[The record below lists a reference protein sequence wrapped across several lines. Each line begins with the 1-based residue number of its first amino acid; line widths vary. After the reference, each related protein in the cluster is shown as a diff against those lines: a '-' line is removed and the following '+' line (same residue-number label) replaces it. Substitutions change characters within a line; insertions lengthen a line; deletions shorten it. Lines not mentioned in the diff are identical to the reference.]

1 MASVKHPLRSNF
13 SARFQLVL
21 IFPLCFSLLVRV
33 VHAASVNRR
42 DEVQALL
49 SFREQ
54 NSIFNDIT
62 SMYGIPPPIS
72 PYWYAWNATDETP
85 CAWFGVVCT
94 ANYTVEELDFSGW
107 GLVLA
112 NLTGLSSL
120 PDLRHLDLSSNF
132 ALEGSQ
138 ISRVTQLIRLD
149 LSGTVVIPPLPI
161 SACRNLRFL
170 PLDQTN
176 SLNLPDGLSS
186 LVHLQ
191 FLNRSGN
198 YLTGTFPTAGLGGLS
213 NLVVLDLSN
222 NDLTGT
228 LPALPNLT
236 NLVELKL
243 DNNSFDGF
251 QGSWFVGTKVL
262 EQLSISNNMLTGTI
276 PSSIPSFLNLRVL
289 DLSHNN
295 LSGSIPFG
303 FTAQN
308 NNYGFALDLSGNKLS
323 GEIPSDLLEQ
333 TSTPNYCSSVNLS
346 HNLLTGNIP
355 IDGSTNLYFCVLDL
369 SYNNLS
375 GPIRSDIFSQSQ
387 ILVLRLQNNQLSGD
401 IVDVLSGPGFFLSVV
416 EARLG
421 NNFFTGDLSR
431 IPKIVSDLGY
441 GGGLTIGLLQVL
453 DLTNNLLQWTTSA
466 AMPDPVQAT
475 LSTLTSLAAAAE
487 GLLEFLAGG
496 NNFSGT
502 SLPTACIGKISNVLD
517 LSNSSLHG
525 EILGA
530 AFSSACLSP
539 DILLL
544 NLSNNHATGTLS
556 DDIITGNINPA
567 FVLDV
572 SNNDLSGSLPAI
584 PRTSSM
590 YNWKYFAGNGGLCGD
605 PLPPC
610 RGSPHRHW
618 LQWWVLL
625 VVGGCVTVAMG
636 SCLAAIWQWRVYQIQ
651 HQQDEELIRTLQE
664 NEVATLMSVR
674 ELKKATN
681 NFADSARIG
690 EGGFGNVYKG
700 MLHGTMVAIKR
711 GKQEG
716 SDTNIET
723 YKRQFLKE
731 VRILSQVNHRHL
743 VKLLGCCMANKTA
756 LLVLEFVSNG
766 TLEQHLQGK
775 IRSSRLSWKQQLN
788 IAVQTADALN
798 YLHSAATFPIFHGDV
813 KSANILLT
821 EDFDAKV
828 ADFGISKLAPIHA
841 THVTTVGG
849 TTGYMDP
856 ESFVTHR
863 LTDKSDVY
871 SFGVVLLEL
880 ISAKPALDHRRPGD
894 NSSLVNLA
902 RSFIESANL
911 QEFIDPFL
919 METYRDPT
927 HAGQESILNVGR
939 LAMQCLDMYSRNRP
953 SMIEVLMELQK
964 FCWAFSRIPGGTVA
978 SIEANLD
985 LQLDDQVLLMNYSC
999 PVPVQGASSGIEM
1012 SHSSP
1017 FGRFRSRLVGFRSRS
1032 MG

>member
-1 MASVKHPLRSNF
+1 MASIKYPLRSKF
-13 SARFQLVL
+13 SARFQSVFFQVVL
-21 IFPLCFSLLVRV
+21 IFPLGFLFLGRV
-33 VHAASVNRR
+33 YSVSVNRS
-42 DEVQALL
+42 DEVQALISL
-49 SFREQ
+49 RVR
-54 NSIFNDIT
+54 NANDYAY
-62 SMYGIPPPIS
+62 SA
-72 PYWYAWNATDETP
+72 YWFAWNETEETP

-107 GLVLA
+107 GVLLV
-112 NLTGLSSL
+112 NLEDLSSL

-132 ALEGSQ
+132 ALYGSE

-149 LSGTVVIPPLPI
+149 LSGTVVVTPLPI
-161 SACRNLRFL
+161 YSCQNLRFL
-170 PLDQTN
+170 ALDHTTIFD
-176 SLNLPDGLSS
+176 LPDGLSS

-191 FLNRSGN
+191 FLNLSGN
-198 YLTGTFPTAGLGGLS
+198 YLSGPFPTADLGGLS
-213 NLVVLDLSN
+213 NLVVLDLSHN
-222 NDLTGT
+222 YLNST
-228 LPALPNLT
+228 LPVLPYLT

-251 QGSWFVGTKVL
+251 EGSWFVGTKVL

-276 PSSIPSFLNLRVL
+276 PSSIPSFANLRVL
-289 DLSHNN
+289 DLSHNE

-303 FTAQN
+303 FSAQN
-308 NNYGFALDLSGNKLS
+308 NNGFSLDLSGNKLS
-323 GEIPSDLLEQ
+323 GEIPSDMLEQ
-333 TSTPNYCSSVNLS
+333 STLNHCSSVNLS

-355 IDGSTNLYFCVLDL
+355 IDGSTILSFCVLDV
-369 SYNNLS
+369 SYNDLS
-375 GPIRSDIFSQSQ
+375 GPIRSDIFSQSSTQ
-387 ILVLRLQNNQLSGD
+387 MAIFWLQNNQLYGD
-401 IVDVLSGPGFFLSVV
+401 IVDVLSGPGFFLGVV

-431 IPKIVSDLGY
+431 IPKIISDVNESRISLE
-441 GGGLTIGLLQVL
+441 VM

-475 LSTLTSLAAAAE
+475 LSTLTSVAN
-487 GLLEFLAGG
+487 GGYPLLEFRAGG

-502 SLPTACIGKISNVLD
+502 SFPTGCIGIIYNVLD

-530 AFSSACLSP
+530 AFSSGCLGP
-539 DILLL
+539 YLLLL
-544 NLSNNHATGTLS
+544 NLSNNHATGPLS
-556 DDIITGNINPA
+556 DEIITGNRNPG

-572 SNNDLSGSLPAI
+572 SNNDLSGHLPAI
-584 PRTSSM
+584 PRSSSL
-590 YNWKYFAGNGGLCGD
+590 YNSKYFAGNGRLCGD
-605 PLPPC
+605 PLPQC
-610 RGSPHRHW
+610 RHW

-625 VVGGCVTVAMG
+625 VTVGGCVTVAMG

-651 HQQDEELIRTLQE
+651 HKQNEELIRTLQE

-716 SDTNIET
+716 SDTDIET
-723 YKRQFLKE
+723 YKRQFLNE

-743 VKLLGCCMANKTA
+743 IKLLGCCMANKTA

-766 TLEQHLQGK
+766 TLEQHLRGK
-775 IRSSRLSWKQQLN
+775 IRSSRLSWKQRLN

-798 YLHSAATFPIFHGDV
+798 YLQSAATFPIFHGDV

-856 ESFVTHR
+856 ESFLTHR

-953 SMIEVLMELQK
+953 SMIEVLMELQNI
-964 FCWAFSRIPGGTVA
+964 CWGFSGITAGTVA
-978 SIEANLD
+978 SMDEANLD
-985 LQLDDQVLLMNYSC
+985 LELDDQVLLMNYSSL
-999 PVPVQGASSGIEM
+999 VPVQGASSGIEM
-1012 SHSSP
+1012 SHSSH
-1017 FGRFRSRLVGFRSRS
+1017 FGSFRSRLVGFRSRS